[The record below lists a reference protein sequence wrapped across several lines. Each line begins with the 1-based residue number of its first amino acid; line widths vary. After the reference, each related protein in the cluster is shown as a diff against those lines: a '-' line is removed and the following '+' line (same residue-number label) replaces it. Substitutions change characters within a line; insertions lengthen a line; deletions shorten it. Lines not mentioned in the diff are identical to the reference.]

1 MTVKIMY
8 LIIENVANYNS
19 QIIISVYCSLVTLA
33 DNSTKVG
40 SSNLSGLPTQR
51 PTIIRVGTSLG
62 SGAELSC

>member
-40 SSNLSGLPTQR
+40 SPNWSGLPTQQSY
-51 PTIIRVGTSLG
+51 V
-62 SGAELSC
+62 